1 MMNLLTTTTFLQHL
15 LKSTDLV
22 FVTYFLSQKLKRS
35 YFETDPS
42 QIPECNLSEQNF
54 LKVIRN
60 SSSQQRCSSE
70 MFKETVLKLNL
81 AKFKV
86 VMFGFFF
93 FNFMRLFDH
102 VLCASPKS
110 TRGSRMGTLIEVNSR
125 KNITVC
131 CSS

>member
-15 LKSTDLV
+15 LKSRDLV

-54 LKVIRN
+54 LKVI
-60 SSSQQRCSSE
+60 QQRCSSE

-86 VMFGFFF
+86 VMFGFF
-93 FNFMRLFDH
+93 
-102 VLCASPKS
+102 
-110 TRGSRMGTLIEVNSR
+110 
-125 KNITVC
+125 
-131 CSS
+131 

>member
-15 LKSTDLV
+15 LKSIDLV

-35 YFETDPS
+35 YFEIDPS

-86 VMFGFFF
+86 VMFGVFFF
-93 FNFMRLFDH
+93 
-102 VLCASPKS
+102 
-110 TRGSRMGTLIEVNSR
+110 
-125 KNITVC
+125 
-131 CSS
+131 